1 VRKPADNR
9 PADALSSG
17 GHPINRRAAARVK
30 ALVRDLALILGML
43 FYLPMALRAPAAGV
57 LCWVWFSIM
66 NPHRQ
71 VYGFTYGQPLNSVV
85 AVATIIGWLASREPK
100 RWPADATPWLLLA
113 LLGWMTLDTPFAA
126 APGFSWIFWDRTVRF
141 FAMIF
146 MVYFLFTTKAR
157 IHGMIWVLLISLG
170 FYGVKG
176 GVFTIL
182 KGGHAI
188 VYGPP
193 DSVFFDNNQ
202 LALAVV
208 TELPLV
214 YYVIQHTK
222 SAWLRLPAAAA
233 MMLQV
238 VMVFGSYSRG
248 GVLALGVMM
257 SILWLRSDR
266 KVLYALLAVV
276 VVAGGLSVMPDSFF
290 QRLDTVNNLN
300 SDESFQGRVV
310 AWHVAFL
317 YATEHFPFGAGFN
330 GPQLPMVFN
339 HYFPDDAVHAAQSIY
354 FQILGDHGWIG
365 LGLWL
370 PILLLALRNA
380 GIVRRQ
386 TRGNPELIWAYDLAD
401 MMRVSLISFYFGGA
415 ALSMAY
421 SDVYLVLI
429 ALLANLR
436 VLTQP
441 ATIAAQARAQ
451 ARDIA
456 LRPMPQFQPGAAA
469 GRAMLPYEPR
479 P

>member
-1 VRKPADNR
+1 M
-9 PADALSSG
+9 
-17 GHPINRRAAARVK
+17 
-30 ALVRDLALILGML
+30 RDLALILGML
-43 FYLPMALRAPAAGV
+43 FYLPMALRLPAAGM
-57 LCWVWFSIM
+57 LCWTWFSIM

-71 VYGFTYGQPLNSVV
+71 LYGFAYGQPLNSVV
-85 AVATIIGWLASREPK
+85 AVATIIGFVASREPK

-113 LLGWMTLDTPFAA
+113 LMAWMTLDTPFGA
-126 APGFSWIFWDRTVRF
+126 APEYSWVFWDRTIRLFV
-141 FAMIF
+141 MIF

-182 KGGHAI
+182 SGGHSI
-188 VYGPP
+188 VYGPT
-193 DSVFFDNNQ
+193 DSVYNDNNQ

-208 TELPLV
+208 TELPLI
-214 YYVIQHTK
+214 YYIAQHTRA
-222 SAWLRLPAAAA
+222 AWLRLPALGA
-233 MMLQV
+233 MALQV

-248 GVLALGVMM
+248 GVLALGVML

-266 KVLYALLAVV
+266 KILYAILAVAV
-276 VVAGGLSVMPDSFF
+276 VMGGLSLMPDSFF
-290 QRLDTVNNLN
+290 DRLHTVNNLDT
-300 SDESFQGRVV
+300 DESFQGRVT

-330 GPQLPMVFN
+330 GAQTPMVFS
-339 HYFPDDAVHAAQSIY
+339 YYYPGVPTHAAHSIY
-354 FQILGDHGWIG
+354 FQILGDHGWVG

-370 PILLLALRNA
+370 PILALALRNA
-380 GIVRRQ
+380 CIIRRQ
-386 TRGNPELIWAYDLAD
+386 TRGNPELLWAYDLAD

-441 ATIAAQARAQ
+441 VTIAAQAKAQ
-451 ARDIA
+451 TRR
-456 LRPMPQFQPGAAA
+456 LGMRPMPDLQPGAATS
-469 GRAMLPYEPR
+469 RSMTPYEPR